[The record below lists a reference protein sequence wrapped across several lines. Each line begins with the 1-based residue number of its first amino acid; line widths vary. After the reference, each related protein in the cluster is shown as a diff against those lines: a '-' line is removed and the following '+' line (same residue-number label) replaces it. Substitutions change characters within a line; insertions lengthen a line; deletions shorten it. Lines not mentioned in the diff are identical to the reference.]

1 MFEWKD
7 EYSCNIKEVDD
18 QHKKLF
24 SLISELY
31 DYVNADSAHDY
42 YDEIIHVINELRD
55 YTVYHFDNE
64 EKLMEK
70 YEYDS
75 FSLKIHKNQHKMF
88 VKKISS
94 IKPDDIDLNQKKVII
109 DLIYFIADW
118 IENHIL
124 KVDTL
129 YKSYL
134 NSKGVY

>member
-24 SLISELY
+24 SLISKLY
-31 DYVNADSAHDY
+31 DYVNASDEHDY
-42 YDEIIHVINELRD
+42 YDDIVKIVTELRD

-64 EKLMEK
+64 EKLMER
-70 YEYDS
+70 YEYDI
-75 FSLKIHKNQHKMF
+75 FSLAVHKKQHKLF
-88 VKKISS
+88 VDKISA
-94 IKPDDIDLNQKKVII
+94 IKAEDIDLNQKKILT
-109 DLIYFIADW
+109 DLTFFMADW